1 MDDSFVELTSHSDSE
16 EFSDD
21 IDTEFYRAVDCEDAL
36 DYQNPEFIIMVLFRS
51 FKPLTPDML
60 IQHMLELVN
69 AVHQITTL
77 PKTIIRLL
85 LDYFKWD
92 KDALIEQY
100 FEHSDPRHFVKS
112 TILPSL
118 PDNNDD
124 FPSLVLRP
132 YTEVCGVFSY
142 NLGLLL
148 SRCSFRRVCGADEML
163 GLGCGHFYCRACWL
177 GYLQSKILDES
188 QANRLTCPTFQCDG
202 LIDDDSVS
210 ALLLSL
216 PRTPADETT
225 GPESPRLLL
234 PLAYRRFQRLVV
246 NSFVQ
251 HNRYLTWCPG
261 VDCGHAVRAIGT
273 GVGYGRGS
281 GRPMREVVCSNC
293 EETFCFACGN
303 PWHEPVLCKYL
314 KLWLSKMKND
324 SGTAHWVAANT
335 KECPNCKATIEK
347 NGGCNH
353 MTCRSADCKYE
364 FCWVCLGS
372 WDLHGSQWYVCNSY
386 KEAAAQRARE
396 AQDASRASLSR
407 YLFYHDRYANHE
419 QSRRMEAMLK
429 DSVASRMME
438 LERQGMSWIDV
449 KFVRH
454 VVEVLCACR
463 RTLMYTYVFAY
474 FLEPSNHAFIFEAN
488 QRDLEQATEQLS
500 HFLEWDL
507 NSTMLAGGL
516 KQKLQDKS
524 RYCEQRRQVLLQ
536 HVAEGYERNI
546 WRHRDHP

>member
-1 MDDSFVELTSHSDSE
+1 MDDSFVELMSHSDSE

-21 IDTEFYRAVDCEDAL
+21 IDTEFYRAVDGEDAL
-36 DYQNPEFIIMVLFRS
+36 EYQNPEFI
-51 FKPLTPDML
+51 PLTPDML
-60 IQHMLELVN
+60 IQYMLELVN
-69 AVHQITTL
+69 AVHQVTTL

-85 LDYFKWD
+85 LDHFKWD

-100 FEHSDPRHFVKS
+100 FEHSNPRHFVKS

-118 PDNNDD
+118 VDNNDD
-124 FPSLVLRP
+124 IPSLFLLP
-132 YTEVCGVFSY
+132 YTDVHGGGGEKV
-142 NLGLLL
+142 N
-148 SRCSFRRVCGADEML
+148 CSPEMICDICCAQTSSDEML
-163 GLGCGHFYCRACWL
+163 GLGCGHFYCRTCWL

-188 QANRLTCPTFQCDG
+188 QANRLTCPAFKCDG

-216 PRTPADETT
+216 PKTSVGETAV
-225 GPESPRLLL
+225 PESPKPSL

-273 GVGYGRGS
+273 GVGCGRGN
-281 GRPMREVVCSNC
+281 GRVMREVVCSNC

-303 PWHEPVLCKYL
+303 PWHEPTLCKYL

-419 QSRRMEAMLK
+419 QSRRMEATLK

-474 FLEPSNHAFIFEAN
+474 FLEPSNHALIFEAN
-488 QRDLEQATEQLS
+488 QSDLEQATEQLS
-500 HFLEWDL
+500 RFLEWDL
-507 NSTMLAGGL
+507 NSTMLVGGL

-524 RYCEQRRQVLLQ
+524 RYCEQRRRVLLQ

-546 WRHRDHP
+546 WRHRDYP